1 MLSIKQILT
10 GSVIL
15 SIFILPSCIDDSLD
29 NQCPTDEVV
38 DVRMTI
44 TLPEPIVK
52 SISTKAYSTRTD
64 YNTVNDINVLVFN
77 TTGTVILGSYYFDA
91 NYAGTAPLPTVTP
104 GLPLNSSTLSTIL
117 TFNGVEANSKFY
129 LVANYGSKIT
139 STATINSLNDL
150 KNLNQIATNGI
161 PNKCM
166 MYAEATPVTLGSVT
180 NMDAKLVRTLA
191 MVTVKIDGTNL
202 SVGTGKEI
210 RIIPKTIKLRNV
222 PTSCVLGNDINNAS
236 GTNTTNVLAGD
247 EAIVTSWGTLT
258 SATGTKIA
266 GGHEG
271 TAIPLFQ
278 FENKQ
283 GEKSPNPDQTA
294 KKVGDKPNSSYLEI
308 EAFYQYYES
317 SAIKMSGTIIY
328 RFSLGSNITTNFDVE
343 RNTQYA
349 VTLDLSGW
357 GGALE
362 DGHINGSA
370 DLVVEGDAPGV
381 SWRVDL
387 ALRDWGFL
395 QDEFNFDAH
404 ASSGYIQ
411 VLKGGY
417 KVDFVAG
424 YESTNWL
431 KFLKSN
437 GSSWIFPSGSADFK
451 EIGTVPNMYYVYYIL
466 PWQYSGDPNDPN
478 VLPYRETKIKTWH
491 DGGDIPQVVTIRQ
504 WAPIL
509 LENGLYMERFEE
521 DGNSLAWGNDNITL
535 PNTQSG
541 YTFTFDG
548 VEVNGWINTLYLYNK
563 AGTPKSP
570 SAQLCM
576 QKAGYDLTGIP
587 GGAPLTASQR
597 AAYYMPSVSEL
608 GKVIGYVGDPT
619 DPYQYHNP
627 IKTTLDYWSSSA
639 PSDNLKKYTYYWDH
653 VTTPQVSPVT
663 TITTT
668 TNTRNT
674 ARQVRC
680 VYRYSLNSN
689 AASLP

>member
-1 MLSIKQILT
+1 MKSFKNKVLL
-10 GSVIL
+10 GLMVL
-15 SIFILPSCIDDSLD
+15 PLFILPSCIDEPDCSLNND
-29 NQCPTDEVV
+29 KLV
-38 DVRMTI
+38 DVKLTI
-44 TLPEPIVK
+44 TLPEPISK
-52 SISTKAYSTRTD
+52 SVTTKAPRTD
-64 YNTVNDINVLVFN
+64 YNTVNDLNVLIFN
-77 TTGTVILGSYYFDA
+77 ASGNLISSYYFNEGDV
-91 NYAGTAPLPTVTP
+91 GDPPQSSVSPT
-104 GLPLNSSTLSTIL
+104 LPLNSSTLSTDI
-117 TFNGVEANSKFY
+117 TFYGVDPAYDKFF
-129 LVANYGSKIT
+129 LVGNYGGPIPSTIT
-139 STATINSLNDL
+139 TVGQL
-150 KNLNQIATNGI
+150 KNLKQIESTGI
-161 PNKCM
+161 PTKCM
-166 MYAEATPVTLGSVT
+166 MFAEAADNGGSGMFT
-180 NMDAKLVRTLA
+180 YLKADLVRTLA
-191 MVTVKIDGTNL
+191 MVTVQIDATNL
-202 SVGTGKEI
+202 SVGSGNEI

-222 PTSCVLGNDINNAS
+222 PTSCVLGNEINNVS
-236 GTNTTNVLAGD
+236 GTNATNVLAGD
-247 EAIVTSWGTLT
+247 EAIVSSWGMLT
-258 SATGTKIA
+258 SASPGSV
-266 GGHEG
+266 GGHED

-283 GEKSPNPDQTA
+283 GNKSPTADQIYKSTT
-294 KKVGDKPNSSYLEI
+294 DKPNSSYLEV

-317 SAIKMSGTIIY
+317 GAINMSGTIIY
-328 RFSLGSNITTNFDVE
+328 KFCLGSDISTNFDVE

-349 VTLDLSGW
+349 VTLQLSGW

-362 DGHINGSA
+362 DGHINGSG
-370 DLVVEGDAPGV
+370 DLVVDGDAPGV

-437 GSSWIFPSGSADFK
+437 ESSWIFPSGSADFK

-466 PWQYSGDPNDPN
+466 PWQYSGNPNDPN

-653 VTTPQVSPVT
+653 VSTPQVSPVT